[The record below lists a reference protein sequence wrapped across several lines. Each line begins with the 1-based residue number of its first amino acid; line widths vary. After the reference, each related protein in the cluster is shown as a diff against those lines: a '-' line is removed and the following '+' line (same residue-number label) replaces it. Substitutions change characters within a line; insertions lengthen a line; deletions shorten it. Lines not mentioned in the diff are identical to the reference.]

1 MLQFFKYV
9 LATVV
14 GLFTFFILSM
24 LLFGAIGSALS
35 SGKGVTEVKENS
47 VLKLSLNQQIVENAP
62 TEDPFEAVF
71 QNQGSKVGLIDLKS
85 AIANAKLD
93 PNIKGIYLD
102 ASYPSAGFGTLEEL
116 RNALLDFK
124 ESGKFIYAYSEIMS
138 EPAVYLNSVAD
149 RIFLPEVGDIEFNG
163 LSAQI
168 TFMKGLFDKVGVE
181 PVIFRVGEYKSA
193 IEPYVRTEMSAEN
206 KEQISSYVNSISD
219 HIYAQVAESRGVSF
233 EDITATLNE
242 NVMSA
247 EAALDK
253 KLITDIG
260 YEDEFDAALREELDL
275 KEDAKISLISLK
287 SYAKAKKYVESGDRN
302 NRVAVII
309 GQGTI
314 YSGEGDS
321 QSIGSESWIKEL
333 RKAAK
338 DKKVKAIVLRINSGG
353 GSALASD
360 VMWREIE
367 LAKEKKPVY
376 ASMGDYAASGGYY
389 MAMPCDTIV
398 ANPTTVTGSIG
409 IFGMLFNAQEL
420 MNNKLGITFDGVESH
435 EHSDFPSLVSDM
447 PAAEKNMIQRMVNQG
462 YERFTSKAAKGRNME
477 LDHLKS
483 LAGGRVWTG
492 LQAKENGLVDVLG
505 SLEDAIELAAE
516 NVGIADDYQVRYYPK
531 AKSEFEMI
539 VEKISEQS
547 QLSLNKK
554 LGALA
559 PYLTEFNALLNA
571 DRYQARLPYEVIWE

>member
-9 LATVV
+9 LATIV
-14 GLFTFFILSM
+14 GLFAFFIISIM
-24 LLFGAIGSALS
+24 LLGAIGSAFS
-35 SGKGVTEVKENS
+35 SGSNVTEVKENS
-47 VLKLSLNQQIVENAP
+47 VLKLELNRQIVENAP
-62 TEDPFEAVF
+62 SEDPFEGLF
-71 QNQGSKVGLIDLKS
+71 QSSNLKVGLIDLKE

-93 PNIKGIYLD
+93 PNIEGIYLK
-102 ASYPSAGFGTLEEL
+102 AEYPVAGISTLEEL
-116 RNALLDFK
+116 RNALIDFK
-124 ESGKFIYAYSEIMS
+124 ESGKFIYTYGEVMS

-168 TFMKGLFDKVGVE
+168 SFMKGLFDKIGVE

-193 IEPYVRTEMSAEN
+193 VEPYVRTNMSPEN
-206 KEQISSYVNSISD
+206 KEQISSYVNSIGN
-219 HIYAQVAESRGVSF
+219 HIYAQVAESRGLTVD
-233 EDITATLNE
+233 EINETLN
-242 NVMSA
+242 NPVGSA
-247 EAALDK
+247 EDALEK

-260 YEDEFDAALREELDL
+260 YYDQFEDALREKLGLGEGD
-275 KEDAKISLISLK
+275 KISMVGIK
-287 SYAKAKKYVESGDRN
+287 SYGKAKKYVESGDRN
-302 NRVAVII
+302 NRIAVII

-321 QSIGSESWIKEL
+321 ESIGSDSWIEEL

-360 VMWREIE
+360 MMWREIE
-367 LAKEKKPVY
+367 LAKKEKPVY

-420 MNNKLGITFDGVESH
+420 MNNKLGITFDGVETH
-435 EHSDFPSLVSDM
+435 EHSNFPSMVSDM
-447 PAAEKNMIQRMVNQG
+447 PQAEKNMIQRMVNQG
-462 YERFTSKAAKGRNME
+462 YERFTSKAAEGRNME
-477 LDHLKS
+477 VEHLKS

-505 SLEDAIELAAE
+505 GLEDAVELAAKRT
-516 NVGIADDYQVRYYPK
+516 GIEDDYQVRYYPK
-531 AKSEFEMI
+531 AKSELEI
-539 VEKISEQS
+539 VMEKISEQS
-547 QLSLNKK
+547 QVSLNKK

-559 PYLTEFNALLNA
+559 PYLDEFNRLIKSDHL
-571 DRYQARLPYEVIWE
+571 QAKLPYEIIWE

>member
-1 MLQFFKYV
+1 
-9 LATVV
+9 
-14 GLFTFFILSM
+14 
-24 LLFGAIGSALS
+24 
-35 SGKGVTEVKENS
+35 
-47 VLKLSLNQQIVENAP
+47 
-62 TEDPFEAVF
+62 
-71 QNQGSKVGLIDLKS
+71 
-85 AIANAKLD
+85 
-93 PNIKGIYLD
+93 
-102 ASYPSAGFGTLEEL
+102 L

-124 ESGKFIYAYSEIMS
+124 ESGKFIYTYGEVMS

-168 TFMKGLFDKVGVE
+168 SFMKGLFDKIGVE

-193 IEPYVRTEMSAEN
+193 VEPYVRTNMSPEN
-206 KEQISSYVNSISD
+206 KEQISSYVNSIGN
-219 HIYAQVAESRGVSF
+219 HIYAQVAEARGLTVT
-233 EDITATLNE
+233 EINETLN
-242 NVMSA
+242 NPVGSA
-247 EAALDK
+247 EDALEK

-260 YEDEFDAALREELDL
+260 YYDEFEDALREKLGLGEGD
-275 KEDAKISLISLK
+275 KISMVGIK
-287 SYAKAKKYVESGDRN
+287 SYGKAKKYVESGDRN
-302 NRVAVII
+302 NRIAVII

-321 QSIGSESWIKEL
+321 ESIGSDSWIEEL

-360 VMWREIE
+360 MMWREIE
-367 LAKEKKPVY
+367 LAKKEKPVY

-420 MNNKLGITFDGVESH
+420 MNNKLGITFDGVETH
-435 EHSDFPSLVSDM
+435 EHSNFPSMVSDM
-447 PAAEKNMIQRMVNQG
+447 PQAEKNMIQRMVNQG
-462 YERFTSKAAKGRNME
+462 YERFTSKAAEGRNME
-477 LDHLKS
+477 VEHLKS

-505 SLEDAIELAAE
+505 GLEDAVELAAKRT
-516 NVGIADDYQVRYYPK
+516 GIEDDYQVRYYPK
-531 AKSEFEMI
+531 AKSELEI
-539 VEKISEQS
+539 VMEKISEQS
-547 QLSLNKK
+547 QVSLNKK

-559 PYLTEFNALLNA
+559 PYLDEFNRLLKS
-571 DRYQARLPYEVIWE
+571 DHLQAKLPYEVIWD

>member
-9 LATVV
+9 LATIV
-14 GLFTFFILSM
+14 GLFAFFILSIM
-24 LLFGAIGSALS
+24 LLGAIGSAFS
-35 SGKGVTEVKENS
+35 SGSNVTEVKENS
-47 VLKLSLNQQIVENAP
+47 VLKLELNRQIVENAP
-62 TEDPFEAVF
+62 SEDPFEGLF
-71 QNQGSKVGLIDLKS
+71 QSSNLKVGLIDLKE

-93 PNIKGIYLD
+93 PNIEGIYLK
-102 ASYPSAGFGTLEEL
+102 AEYPVAGISTLEEL

-124 ESGKFIYAYSEIMS
+124 ESGKFIYTYGEVMS

-168 TFMKGLFDKVGVE
+168 SFMKGLFDKIGVE

-193 IEPYVRTEMSAEN
+193 VEPYVRTNMSPEN
-206 KEQISSYVNSISD
+206 KEQISSYVNSIGN
-219 HIYAQVAESRGVSF
+219 HIYAQVAEARGLTVT
-233 EDITATLNE
+233 EINETLN
-242 NVMSA
+242 NPVGSA
-247 EAALDK
+247 EDALEK

-260 YEDEFDAALREELDL
+260 YYDEFEDALREKLGLGEGD
-275 KEDAKISLISLK
+275 KISMVGIK
-287 SYAKAKKYVESGDRN
+287 SYGKAKKYVESGDRN
-302 NRVAVII
+302 NRIAVII

-321 QSIGSESWIKEL
+321 ESIGSDSWIEEL

-360 VMWREIE
+360 MMWREIE
-367 LAKEKKPVY
+367 LAKKEKPVY

-420 MNNKLGITFDGVESH
+420 MNNKLGITFDGVETH
-435 EHSDFPSLVSDM
+435 EHSNFPSMVSDM
-447 PAAEKNMIQRMVNQG
+447 PQAEKNMIQRMVNQG
-462 YERFTSKAAKGRNME
+462 YERFTSKAAEGRNME
-477 LDHLKS
+477 VEHLKS

-505 SLEDAIELAAE
+505 GLEDAVELAAKRT
-516 NVGIADDYQVRYYPK
+516 GIEDDYQVRYYPK
-531 AKSEFEMI
+531 AKSELEI
-539 VEKISEQS
+539 VMEKISEQS
-547 QLSLNKK
+547 QVSLNKK

-559 PYLTEFNALLNA
+559 PYLDEFNRLLKS
-571 DRYQARLPYEVIWE
+571 DHLQAKLPYEVIWD